1 MMTQVCGAGTGGGCR
16 PVPAVRGSRAPGPGT
31 YDGMT
36 SAEQPDPDR
45 LLATYLQ
52 DHRAGA
58 AAGLALAQRC
68 ARSNEG
74 TALGDVLTEI
84 AREIDEDRQALDDIM
99 GRLDVSESQLKSLG
113 ARAGELVG
121 RVKTNGVLTGYSP
134 SSRVVEL
141 EGLLAGVS
149 GKRRLWAS
157 LSATASTRS
166 ELDEAELRALFA
178 RATSQI
184 ERLEAEHD
192 RAAASAF
199 ARAGTTP

>member
-1 MMTQVCGAGTGGGCR
+1 
-16 PVPAVRGSRAPGPGT
+16 
-31 YDGMT
+31 MT

-58 AAGLALAQRC
+58 AAGLALAQRS

-157 LSATASTRS
+157 LSATASTRP

>member
-1 MMTQVCGAGTGGGCR
+1 MMTQVCGAGTGGGAVR
-16 PVPAVRGSRAPGPGT
+16 LPAVRGSRAPGPGT
-31 YDGMT
+31 YDVMT

-58 AAGLALAQRC
+58 AAGVALAQRS

-157 LSATASTRS
+157 LSATASTRP

-178 RATSQI
+178 RATSQV

>member
-16 PVPAVRGSRAPGPGT
+16 PVTTFRGSRAPGSGT
-31 YDGMT
+31 HAGMS

-58 AAGLALAQRC
+58 AAGVALAQRC

-74 TALGDVLTEI
+74 TPLGDVLTEI
-84 AREIDEDRQALDDIM
+84 AREIDEDRQALDDVM

-157 LSATASTRS
+157 LSATASTRP